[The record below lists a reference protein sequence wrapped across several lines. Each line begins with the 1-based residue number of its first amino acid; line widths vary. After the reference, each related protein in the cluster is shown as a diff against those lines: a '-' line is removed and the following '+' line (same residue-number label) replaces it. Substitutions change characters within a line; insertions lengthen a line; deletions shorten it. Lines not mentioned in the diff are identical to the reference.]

1 MLFFLTGGIKKMV
14 DFEKEENSF
23 IPIILYMDY
32 INAEYNKFLKNNF
45 KNINPRDFT
54 YLVNIFY
61 HHNSSQRELADLLMV
76 SEANVGQIVKR
87 LEKNKLI
94 YRDFDEKNKSSRIIN
109 LTDEGKSAVFT
120 LLGIAYKWEAKFF
133 ENYTFEDKK
142 RFISMISDYCQK
154 SINDNV

>member
-1 MLFFLTGGIKKMV
+1 MV

-32 INAEYNKFLKNNF
+32 INAEYNKFLKNYF

-61 HHNSSQRELADLLMV
+61 HPNSSQRELADLLMV
-76 SEANVGQIVKR
+76 SEANVGQIIKR

-94 YRDFDEKNKSSRIIN
+94 YREFDEKNKSSRIIN

-133 ENYTFEDKK
+133 ENYSLEDKK
-142 RFISMISDYCQK
+142 RFISMISDYYQK
-154 SINDNV
+154 SINDNI

>member
-1 MLFFLTGGIKKMV
+1 MV
-14 DFEKEENSF
+14 DFEKEGNSF

-61 HHNSSQRELADLLMV
+61 HPNSSQRELADLLMV
-76 SEANVGQIVKR
+76 SEANVGQILRR
-87 LEKNKLI
+87 LEKNNLI
-94 YRDFDEKNKSSRIIN
+94 FRDFDEKNKSSRIIN

-133 ENYTFEDKK
+133 ENYTLEDKK
-142 RFISMISDYCQK
+142 RFISMIADYYQE
-154 SINDNV
+154 SINDDI